1 MASFVPKYTL
11 TPIDIE
17 TVHMLALTSSRVLQE
32 MTNYSNYPVY
42 FQIWRRGGTMQKLES
57 LGLSRRLE
65 SPHECPTGPAMIIA
79 FAHKSTLDPGG
90 GGGWGVT

>member
-1 MASFVPKYTL
+1 
-11 TPIDIE
+11 
-17 TVHMLALTSSRVLQE
+17 
-32 MTNYSNYPVY
+32 
-42 FQIWRRGGTMQKLES
+42 MQKLES

-90 GGGWGVT
+90 GGGYLTHVWV

>member
-1 MASFVPKYTL
+1 
-11 TPIDIE
+11 
-17 TVHMLALTSSRVLQE
+17 
-32 MTNYSNYPVY
+32 
-42 FQIWRRGGTMQKLES
+42 MQKLES

-90 GGGWGVT
+90 GGGGYLTHVWV